1 MAAKAKRLWRRGAVI
16 IAVATECTLPLILLL
31 LVILLAACDAQPS
44 NKAEPSP
51 SSQPGSAV
59 AGRLDR
65 SHAGTPAPDAEFEA
79 PGGEAATFADFQG
92 KPLLVNLWATWCAP
106 CVAEMPTL
114 DALAGTEPRIE
125 VLALSQDLDGRQ
137 KVDAFFAERKF
148 KTLEPYIDPQ
158 LQLMGELKV
167 QSLPTT
173 ILYDAGGREVWR
185 MTGTENWQGARARAL
200 IAEALKG

>member
-1 MAAKAKRLWRRGAVI
+1 M
-16 IAVATECTLPLILLL
+16 PLILLL
-31 LVILLAACDAQPS
+31 LVLLLGACDAQPS
-44 NKAEPSP
+44 GKAEEPAP
-51 SSQPGSAV
+51 SSQASSKT

-65 SHAGTPAPDAEFEA
+65 SHAGTPAPGAEFEA
-79 PGGEAATFADFQG
+79 PGGESASFADFHG

-114 DALAGTEPRIE
+114 DALAVAEPRIQ

-158 LQLMGELKV
+158 LQLMGDLKV

-173 ILYDAGGREVWR
+173 ILYDAEGREVWR
-185 MTGTENWQGARARAL
+185 MTGTENWQGARAKAL
-200 IAEALKG
+200 IADALKG